1 MSLLR
6 DIQDAAID
14 ARIDISVVL
23 RKCKV
28 LAARLGNEAFKQW
41 VEFELNGYKTIKDL
55 PDYRI
60 LSVHSKGHFS
70 GPFWSGLRN
79 ADIPISCL
87 PEKFQES
94 FRHSYLMDPISAYVA
109 LINKSKGSALQ
120 EPWPPDFVASVAD
133 RFYTGMNCVAAW
145 KVIAINSVVSL
156 VDVVRNKILSFVLE
170 IESEAPDA
178 GEAQINSPPLPQEK
192 VTQVF
197 NTNIYGNVHNVA
209 AGSTNFAQIALTVQ
223 KHDIDS
229 LVNYLRNHN
238 ISEKEISDLEKA
250 IHQDSKENPKQN
262 KIGNKVMSWMTKM
275 MNKAAKG
282 SWEISSS
289 VATSVLTK
297 AINSYYGL

>member
-133 RFYTGMNCVAAW
+133 RFYTG
-145 KVIAINSVVSL
+145 
-156 VDVVRNKILSFVLE
+156 
-170 IESEAPDA
+170 
-178 GEAQINSPPLPQEK
+178 
-192 VTQVF
+192 
-197 NTNIYGNVHNVA
+197 
-209 AGSTNFAQIALTVQ
+209 
-223 KHDIDS
+223 
-229 LVNYLRNHN
+229 
-238 ISEKEISDLEKA
+238 
-250 IHQDSKENPKQN
+250 
-262 KIGNKVMSWMTKM
+262 
-275 MNKAAKG
+275 
-282 SWEISSS
+282 
-289 VATSVLTK
+289 
-297 AINSYYGL
+297 